1 MNHQEPGTI
10 LRFYRNQHGRKETYP
25 FTQDLIKKESEEQT
39 YYRGKS
45 MVTQSKEVVNSGD
58 WVEYT
63 KYMYNDVGADLHGNT
78 MPTVHTLL
86 D

>member
-1 MNHQEPGTI
+1 
-10 LRFYRNQHGRKETYP
+10 
-25 FTQDLIKKESEEQT
+25 
-39 YYRGKS
+39 

-63 KYMYNDVGADLHGNT
+63 KYNDVGADLHGNM
-78 MPTVHTLL
+78 MPTVHALL